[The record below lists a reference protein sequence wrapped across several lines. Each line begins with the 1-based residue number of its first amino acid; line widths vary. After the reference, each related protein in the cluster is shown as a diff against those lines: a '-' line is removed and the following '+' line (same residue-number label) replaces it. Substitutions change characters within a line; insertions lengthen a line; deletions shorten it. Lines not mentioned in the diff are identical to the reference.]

1 MEQILP
7 TFFATILGAVLA
19 AIFGILN
26 SQYLEKKKDA
36 KQQRAFN
43 LEFSLALEKLIE
55 HLEEFEDICNSEKR
69 GELDIYLAKP
79 FVQDPIF
86 HDLVRI
92 DNIPGTNI
100 KVYYEALTLLKEIDE
115 LREKPLVAVIRDKY
129 TLGDLYE
136 NEPLFEKIETV
147 HKVYL
152 KDLESIYEKL
162 NRITRT

>member
-19 AIFGILN
+19 AIFGILS

-69 GELDIYLAKP
+69 KELDIYLAKP
-79 FVQDPIF
+79 FVDDSIF
-86 HDLVRI
+86 HNLEQI
-92 DNIPGTNI
+92 EQIPKTNI
-100 KVYYEALTLLKEIDE
+100 KVYYEGLILLKEIDE
-115 LREKPLVAVIRDKY
+115 LRKKPLTAVIRDKY
-129 TLGDLYE
+129 TMRDLYSR
-136 NEPLFEKIETV
+136 EPLFEKLEEFTQL
-147 HKVYL
+147 YL
-152 KDLESIYEKL
+152 DDLKSMYDNLTNLI
-162 NRITRT
+162 